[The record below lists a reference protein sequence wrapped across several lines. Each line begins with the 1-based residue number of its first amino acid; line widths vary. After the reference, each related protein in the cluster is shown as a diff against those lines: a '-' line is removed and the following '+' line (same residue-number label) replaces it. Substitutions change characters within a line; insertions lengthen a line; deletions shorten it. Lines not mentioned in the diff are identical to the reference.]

1 MGVGPIRVS
10 SKGTPLYMEEAGHS
24 RAEGL
29 KSFIFSQIG
38 EQGALPFSKFME
50 WCLYHPDFG
59 YYQTEG
65 EKIGKEGD
73 YYTSPCVHPLFGY
86 LIAKQLSQMA
96 EILGGE
102 TFDVVE
108 MGGGRGFLCRDI
120 LDWAKE
126 KAPSFYQRLRYT
138 LIETGPHLLLEQRKR
153 LIEEE
158 KSGKVSWMSLDIFEK
173 RKDLFKGCFLSNE
186 LVDAFPVH
194 RVMQD
199 REGLKELYVAQRE
212 GRFLERWGEPS
223 DPRVEAYFR
232 RTGIPL
238 LDGQKAEVNL
248 KALDWIESVGRCL
261 NQGFVLT
268 IDYGYLAEEL
278 YTPYRQEG
286 TFLCYFKHQ
295 ISENPYERLGEQDM
309 TSHVN
314 FTGLIRRGEEA
325 GLLLTGFVPQYRFL
339 IGLGV
344 LDEMEVMEREL
355 PEIDALNLRLS
366 IKHLIEPET
375 GMGEVFKVL
384 IQHKGVEDP
393 KLDGLRKLRSI
404 Q

>member
-1 MGVGPIRVS
+1 
-10 SKGTPLYMEEAGHS
+10 MEEAGRS
-24 RAEGL
+24 RSEGL
-29 KSFIFSQIG
+29 KNFIFSQIV

-108 MGGGRGFLCRDI
+108 MGGGRGFLCQDI

-126 KAPSFYQRLRYT
+126 KVSSFYQRLRYT
-138 LIETGPHLLLEQRKR
+138 LIETGPHLLVEQRKR
-153 LIEEE
+153 LVEEE
-158 KSGKVSWMSLDIFEK
+158 KSGKVSWMSLDTFEK
-173 RKDLFKGCFLSNE
+173 GEGLFKGCFLSNE

-194 RVMQD
+194 RIMQD
-199 REGLKELYVAQRE
+199 REGLKELYIAQRE

-223 DPRVEAYFR
+223 DPRIETYFR
-232 RTGIPL
+232 RIGIPL
-238 LDGQKAEVNL
+238 LEGQKAEVNL
-248 KALDWIESVGRCL
+248 KALDWIERVGRCL
-261 NQGFVLT
+261 KQGFVLT

-278 YTPYRQEG
+278 YAPYRQEG

-295 ISENPYERLGEQDM
+295 ISENPYERLGGQDM

-314 FTGLIRRGEEA
+314 FTGLIRSGEEA
-325 GLLLTGFVPQYRFL
+325 GLMLTGFVPQYRFL

-344 LDEMEVMEREL
+344 LEEMEIMGREL

-393 KLDGLRKLRSI
+393 RLDGLRELRSI
-404 Q
+404 IDQG